1 MLLGNT
7 SLVSTKNKECQR
19 DSMLRSKKV
28 DWKSILAYF
37 IVGLFLFG
45 TAAGG
50 IIYSIKF
57 TNGMKYPIIPRPS
70 ILEPQPGTLVI
81 TKDFSIFAD
90 NSSHK
95 VTEIAEYFAEKLGS
109 SLGCDIEIR
118 NTSTIY
124 TDSDLI
130 LLLSPSSEELGDEGY
145 YLIINETTIEISAK
159 KPVGLFYGIQSLIQ
173 LFPPSIQ
180 KINGLLDT
188 EVFNIP
194 CVKIQD
200 SPRFPYRGMHLD
212 VGRHFFSVEFIK
224 KYIDLLAFYKYN
236 SFHWH
241 LTEDQGWRIEI
252 KNYSLLTEIGAYR
265 VDEHGAI
272 YGGFYTQEEIRE
284 VVEYA
289 TKRYITVIP
298 EIEMPGHSK
307 AALASYP
314 NLSCTGGPFNVSN
327 TWGVHKD
334 VFCAGNEEVFD
345 FLETV
350 LLEVMDLFPSQY
362 IHIGGDECP
371 KTRWEECPKCQARIV
386 NEGLHNE
393 YELQSYFISRISNF
407 VQSHNRSI
415 IGWNEIIEGGLVEN
429 ATVMAWNDWV
439 AAADAARSHH
449 DVIMTPTQYCYFDY
463 YQGNPFTEPKA
474 IGGLIT
480 LSKVY
485 KFEPIPPDLNE
496 EEAQFIIGA
505 QGNVWTEYI
514 DTPEYVE
521 YLSVP
526 RMCALSEVV
535 WTEPI
540 QKNWRNFQIRLSK
553 NLEFLDEMGV
563 SYRST
568 SFFLL

>member
-1 MLLGNT
+1 M
-7 SLVSTKNKECQR
+7 VKRNKIN
-19 DSMLRSKKV
+19 
-28 DWKSILAYF
+28 WKSILAF
-37 IVGLFLFG
+37 FFVGIFLIG
-45 TAAGG
+45 TASGG
-50 IIYSIKF
+50 IIYSIKY
-57 TNGMKYPIIPRPS
+57 TAASKYPIIPRPS
-70 ILEPQPGTLVI
+70 LLEPQPGNLVV
-81 TKDFSIFAD
+81 TRDFSIYAD
-90 NSSHK
+90 NSSQK
-95 VTEIAEYFAEKLGS
+95 VTEIAEYFGEKLGL
-109 SLGCDIEIR
+109 SLGCDIEVR
-118 NTSTIY
+118 NTSKIPI
-124 TDSDLI
+124 DANLILI
-130 LLLSPSSEELGDEGY
+130 LLPNSEFLGEEGY
-145 YLIINETTIEISAK
+145 YLTINETNIEILAK
-159 KPVGLFYGIQSLIQ
+159 NAAGLFYGIQSLIQ
-173 LFPPSIQ
+173 LFPPSIER
-180 KINGLLDT
+180 INGLLDT
-188 EVFNIP
+188 EIIKLP

-200 SPRFPYRGMHLD
+200 APRFPYRGMHLD

-252 KNYSLLTEIGAYR
+252 KNYSLLTEVGAYR
-265 VDEHGAI
+265 TDEHGAI
-272 YGGFYTQEEIRE
+272 YGGFYTQEEISE

-298 EIEMPGHSK
+298 EIEMPGHAM
-307 AALASYP
+307 AASASYP

-327 TWGVHKD
+327 SWGVHRD
-334 VFCAGNEEVFD
+334 VFCAGNEEVYD

-386 NEGLHNE
+386 DEELHNE

-407 VQSHNRSI
+407 VQSNNRSI

-429 ATVMAWNDWV
+429 ATLMVWNDWS
-439 AAADAARSHH
+439 AAGDAARSNHE
-449 DVIMTPTQYCYFDY
+449 VIMTPTQYCYFDY
-463 YQGNPFTEPKA
+463 YQGNPFTEPQA

-485 KFEPIPPDLNE
+485 KFEPVPSDLNE
-496 EEAQFIIGA
+496 EEAQYIIGD

-514 DTPEYVE
+514 ETPEYVE
-521 YLSVP
+521 YMSVP

-540 QKNWRNFQIRLSK
+540 EKNWRNFQIRLSK
-553 NLEFLDEMGV
+553 NLEFLDAMGV
-563 SYRST
+563 FYRPI